1 MRPLITAS
9 ATARQRNARRPGL
22 AKIARST
29 RKNRQSRAHAG
40 LQPGTL
46 AGSISRSSR
55 ARHVKLVYGADRS
68 TAGPG
73 DTVIFTAW
81 ISNGSKSHL
90 RNICLIPRS
99 FTNEAME
106 TLTYASS
113 PAHED
118 LAIKSLAPGEGVMR
132 SFSYRVTEVDHSHGG
147 SLVSAMQVRASCLGR
162 QVTDEHDAIVSLS
175 GTRTAWPVRST
186 RPGLGHWSSTAVTL
200 VKPRRRP
207 RRLAST
213 GKLSR

>member
-1 MRPLITAS
+1 M
-9 ATARQRNARRPGL
+9 
-22 AKIARST
+22 
-29 RKNRQSRAHAG
+29 
-40 LQPGTL
+40 
-46 AGSISRSSR
+46 
-55 ARHVKLVYGADRS
+55 KLVYGADRS

-113 PAHED
+113 PARED

-175 GTRTAWPVRST
+175 GARTAWPVRST
-186 RPGLGHWSSTAVTL
+186 RPGLGHWSSIPVTT

-207 RRLAST
+207 RRVA
-213 GKLSR
+213 GAGR

>member
-1 MRPLITAS
+1 MAPP
-9 ATARQRNARRPGL
+9 PGSRTVR
-22 AKIARST
+22 IAHT
-29 RKNRQSRAHAG
+29 V
-40 LQPGTL
+40 
-46 AGSISRSSR
+46 R

-68 TAGPG
+68 TARPG

-90 RNICLIPRS
+90 RNIRLIPRS

-106 TLTYASS
+106 PLAYASS

-118 LAIKSLAPGEGVMR
+118 LAIQSLAPGESVMR

-147 SLVSAMQVRASCLGR
+147 SLVSAMQVRASRLGR

-175 GTRTAWPVRST
+175 GARTPWPVRST
-186 RPGLGHWSSTAVTL
+186 RPGLGHWSSTPVTS

-207 RRLAST
+207 RRLA
-213 GKLSR
+213 GARKLSR